1 MVLKK
6 HCFNLIIDNIRNGDA
21 TNTTF
26 FSLCLSFT
34 AANNWYIK
42 IFPKLVVRTATTSPA
57 FAPVK
62 PKQPGTALF

>member
-21 TNTTF
+21 TKTTF

-34 AANNWYIK
+34 AANNW
-42 IFPKLVVRTATTSPA
+42 
-57 FAPVK
+57 
-62 PKQPGTALF
+62 